1 MSKAMN
7 GVMYKCPKC
16 KKTEKS
22 WNNVKP
28 KCYKCK
34 KKMVRVS

>member
-1 MSKAMN
+1 MTKCMN
-7 GVMYKCPKC
+7 GASYKCT
-16 KKTEKS
+16 KKKKVERA

-34 KKMVRVS
+34 KKMVRVA